1 LVPIQPQGDKPAL
14 FLIHGAEGNVLLY
27 NRLAQKL
34 GKDQPLYGLQSRGL
48 DGHEPMETEIE
59 SMAAKYLEE
68 IKLARPKGPYYL
80 GGYCLGGTIALEVAQ
95 QLRRAG
101 DAVALLA
108 MIETYNLQSRP
119 PISFSLK
126 VIHKAQNLY
135 FQVRNLLLSLSEG
148 TSRFFTEKFR
158 VEIGRLKVKCD
169 ILYSQFFNQ
178 FHPGH
183 RLGYQ
188 HLRINVVNDK
198 AQAAYRPAPYD
209 GKIILFRPK
218 AFYRRFSDRSFG
230 WGEVAR
236 QGVEVVEMP
245 NYPRG
250 LLNDPF
256 VDALAD
262 RLKAEI
268 EKIRD
273 GNSSPR
279 GSTMNLMKGILLSHS
294 FISYLHFI
302 EAKCPAL
309 LDCCA
314 AGGIICRSLRR
325 FFMPC
330 CFTRFWDCRK

>member
-1 LVPIQPQGDKPAL
+1 
-14 FLIHGAEGNVLLY
+14 
-27 NRLAQKL
+27 
-34 GKDQPLYGLQSRGL
+34 
-48 DGHEPMETEIE
+48 
-59 SMAAKYLEE
+59 MAAKYLEE

-101 DAVALLA
+101 DAVELLA

-126 VIHKAQNLY
+126 AIHKAQNLY
-135 FQVRNLLLSLSEG
+135 FQARNLLLSLSEG
-148 TSRFFTEKFR
+148 TSKFFTEKYR
-158 VEIGRLKVKCD
+158 VEIGRLKVKWH

-178 FHPGH
+178 FHPGR

-218 AFYRRFSDRSFG
+218 AFYRQFSDRCFG
-230 WGEVAR
+230 WGEVAKH
-236 QGVEVVEMP
+236 GVEVVEMP

-256 VDALAD
+256 VDVLAD

-268 EKIRD
+268 EKVQG

-279 GSTMNLMKGILLSHS
+279 GSVNNLSKGVLLSHS
-294 FISYLHFI
+294 FISYLLFI
-302 EAKCPAL
+302 ESEFPVR
-309 LDCCA
+309 LDSCA
-314 AGGIICRSLRR
+314 FGGV
-325 FFMPC
+325 MG
-330 CFTRFWDCRK
+330 

>member
-1 LVPIQPQGDKPAL
+1 
-14 FLIHGAEGNVLLY
+14 
-27 NRLAQKL
+27 
-34 GKDQPLYGLQSRGL
+34 
-48 DGHEPMETEIE
+48 
-59 SMAAKYLEE
+59 
-68 IKLARPKGPYYL
+68 
-80 GGYCLGGTIALEVAQ
+80 
-95 QLRRAG
+95 
-101 DAVALLA
+101 
-108 MIETYNLQSRP
+108 
-119 PISFSLK
+119 
-126 VIHKAQNLY
+126 
-135 FQVRNLLLSLSEG
+135 
-148 TSRFFTEKFR
+148 
-158 VEIGRLKVKCD
+158 
-169 ILYSQFFNQ
+169 
-178 FHPGH
+178 
-183 RLGYQ
+183 
-188 HLRINVVNDK
+188 VNDK

-279 GSTMNLMKGILLSHS
+279 GSMMNLMKGILLSHS

-314 AGGIICRSLRR
+314 AGGIIC
-325 FFMPC
+325 
-330 CFTRFWDCRK
+330 